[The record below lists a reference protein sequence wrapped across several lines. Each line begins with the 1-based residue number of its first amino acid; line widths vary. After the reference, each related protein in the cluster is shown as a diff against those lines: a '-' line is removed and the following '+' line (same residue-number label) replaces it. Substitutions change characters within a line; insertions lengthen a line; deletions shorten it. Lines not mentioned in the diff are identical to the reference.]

1 MKLLFVPVFFVCW
14 INGQC
19 LEGWKEDVKFEL
31 EDECIMYTHKWMAE
45 ELYDALITQGKGMA
59 FRVQTACMLFP
70 DGDTNNKHL
79 TGEKTNVLFKLP

>member
-45 ELYDALITQGKGMA
+45 ELYDALVIQG
-59 FRVQTACMLFP
+59 
-70 DGDTNNKHL
+70 
-79 TGEKTNVLFKLP
+79 